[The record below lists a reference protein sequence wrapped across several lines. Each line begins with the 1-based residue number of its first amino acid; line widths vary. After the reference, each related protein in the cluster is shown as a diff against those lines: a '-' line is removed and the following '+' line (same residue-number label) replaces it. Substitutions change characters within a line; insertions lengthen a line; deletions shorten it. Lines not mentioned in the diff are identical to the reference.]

1 MSIDPVLK
9 DIQDHSVE
17 LTPEDE
23 EQLRRYASAGNWA
36 AGDRILTQA
45 KIADRIFFVLEGVA
59 GSEQTWDNGKST
71 IARFFQPV
79 DLCTNVTSA
88 WTGQI
93 GSDELVAISDVTT
106 LSIPMN
112 FFVQEYLYGSSFG
125 LYLRKRVLNNQLFSK
140 ELICAKTSGQTEE
153 RYHFL
158 EKYQPAVLDLV
169 PQKDVARFLGLTAQG
184 FSRFLR
190 NQRG

>member
-1 MSIDPVLK
+1 MSIDSVLQ
-9 DIQDHSVE
+9 DIQDLSVE
-17 LTPEDE
+17 LTSEDE
-23 EQLRRYASAGNWA
+23 ARLLRYASAGKWA

-59 GSEQTWDNGKST
+59 GSEQTWDDGKST

-88 WTGQI
+88 WTGNM
-93 GSDELVAISDVTT
+93 GSDELVAISDVKTV
-106 LSIPMN
+106 SIPME
-112 FFVQEYLYGSSFG
+112 FFVQEYLYGNSFG

-140 ELICAKTSGQTEE
+140 ELICAKTSGQTEQ

-158 EKYQPAVLDLV
+158 EKHQPTVLDLV
-169 PQKDVARFLGLTAQG
+169 PKKDIARFLGLTPQG

-190 NQRG
+190 NQK

>member
-1 MSIDPVLK
+1 MNIEPVLK

-17 LTPEDE
+17 LTSEDE
-23 EQLRRYASAGNWA
+23 EQLRRYASVSNWA

-45 KIADRIFFVLEGVA
+45 KTADKIFFLLEGVA
-59 GSEQTWDNGKST
+59 ASEQTWDDGKST

-88 WTGQI
+88 WTGDI
-93 GSDELVAISDVTT
+93 GSDELVAISGVKT

-112 FFVQEYLYGSSFG
+112 FFVEEYLHGKSFG

-140 ELICAKTSGQTEE
+140 ELICAKTSGQTQE
-153 RYHFL
+153 RYQFL

-169 PQKDVARFLGLTAQG
+169 PKKDVARFLGLTPQG

-190 NQRG
+190 NQRK